1 MLGYKHMPEALLAGL
16 FGLLIG
22 SFLNVCIHR
31 WPRDLSVVRPRSKC
45 PVCDEP
51 IVWYDNIPLLSWFAL
66 RGHCRRCRAPIHWRY
81 PLVELLTALSFAYFV
96 FQLGPAPAAARDCV
110 FAAILIALVFSDLE
124 TLLLP
129 DELTLGGLA
138 VGLLF
143 SLFVP
148 VPDSTFHVISGLFGF
163 HPAEAGGSFGEA
175 ALGAFVPAAAIW
187 LAGWLF
193 EKLRH
198 KEGLGFGDVKML
210 AMIGAFLGLRG
221 ALTTIILGSLF
232 GSVLGLAFIKLT
244 GRNAATYQLP
254 FGAFLG
260 AAAFVTAIEGQRL
273 ISWYAHTVL

>member
-1 MLGYKHMPEALLAGL
+1 MPEALLAGL

-45 PVCDEP
+45 PACDGP
-51 IVWYDNIPLLSWFAL
+51 IAGCDNIPLLSWLAL
-66 RGHCRRCRAPIHWRY
+66 RGRCRHCRAPIHWRY

-96 FQLGPAPAAARDCV
+96 FQLGFTPAAARYGV
-110 FAAILIALVFSDLE
+110 FAAILIALIFSDIE

-138 VGLLF
+138 LGLLF

-148 VPDSTFHVISGLFGF
+148 VPDSTFHAIAGLFGF
-163 HPAEAGGSFGEA
+163 HPAVAAGSFGEA
-175 ALGAFVPAAAIW
+175 ALGAFLPAAAIW

-210 AMIGAFLGLRG
+210 AMIGAFLGIRG
-221 ALTTIILGSLF
+221 ALTTIILGSLL
-232 GSVLGLAFIKLT
+232 GSVVGLAFIKLT
-244 GRNAATYQLP
+244 GRDAGTYQLP

-260 AAAFVTAIEGQRL
+260 AAAFATAIEGQRL